1 MLAPGVCVLLLVSA
15 TSAAAFRSDV
25 TLPRRASPDGQHLG
39 PGQRHFEPVTGSM
52 PTTSLPA
59 PPLLYSLSAFGRRF
73 QISLLRPE
81 ASFLG
86 PALSVHHRGG
96 GARCFYSGIVRDV
109 SGRGEEEE
117 EEKMDR
123 RGLGVDLD
131 RDGSGEAV
139 LSVCGG
145 LSGSFQHGGRVYS
158 IRPLAGNRRGN
169 GDNEEGQEDEGTGLG
184 PHLIT
189 RSEVAGGSDQEHN
202 RQHSHHDDAAAD
214 DDDDNAADDDDNAD
228 DDDDN
233 AADDDD
239 NAAAEAV
246 ADVDDPSEAEADDG
260 DNKNNNNA
268 DDDVAAKEDDHLIGD
283 GDNTIAGELSKGNH
297 DDVDEDDNDD
307 DDYDDES
314 EDGDIAGERSPSSFS
329 AAPQLAPV
337 RTRRFVSTLRYLSVL
352 LVADEGMALAHGA
365 SHVEQYLLD
374 VAARAARLFSHASL
388 DNAVRLSVAGVVV
401 LQQQQ
406 QRRHGSR
413 GGPPVA
419 SSSGGL
425 TLRNFCEWQKSLRRA
440 GGAGA
445 EHFDTA
451 VLFTRVNICGAS
463 DCSTLGVADVGTV
476 CDPAR
481 SCAVIEDD
489 GVQTAFT
496 LAHELG
502 HLLGL
507 PHDDSKQCG
516 GNGGAPPGSAATAHI
531 MGETLMR
538 VEPSRPWST
547 CSARHLTDFLDN
559 GHGDCLKDNLKHSKS
574 LSALPQGAL
583 LSHDAQCRAVFGSDF
598 RHCALPGEVPCLAL
612 WCRNVSAALASAGAG
627 ASEFL
632 GCQTRHSN
640 WAEGTACGLDSEC
653 SDGQC
658 VTSLS
663 LVQVPVDGQWGEWGA
678 WSECSR
684 SCGGGV
690 QLSSRGCDAP
700 EPRHGG
706 AYCVGQRVQYR
717 SCNTLACGDAHSA
730 DGKSFRDEQCEAFN
744 APAQNGSGAGGGG
757 GLFPG
762 GFHPTGGSSG
772 GSTHWRS
779 KYAGVAKRDRCKLVC
794 QLGGSDVFAMLR
806 HKVVDGTPCWPD
818 NSGVCVQ
825 GKCVR
830 AGCDHVIGSRSK
842 ADKCGVCGGN
852 GSTCRKVSGSFN
864 HARIYGYNT
873 VVTIPAGATSVEVKQ
888 RGRRGGAPSSTYLA
902 VRGAAGGPYL
912 MNERDIPLPGGAL
925 LLYSGSSGSLER
937 LQSYG
942 TLREPVTVQA
952 LSLDPSVPIGI
963 KYSFFVPKGA
973 AAAAAAAAAS
983 SSGGRKVKEA
993 KGPAGQKAPKR
1004 VGKNT

>member
-1 MLAPGVCVLLLVSA
+1 MS
-15 TSAAAFRSDV
+15 TSS
-25 TLPRRASPDGQHLG
+25 SP
-39 PGQRHFEPVTGSM
+39 
-52 PTTSLPA
+52 SLPA
-59 PPLLYSLSAFGRRF
+59 PPLLYALSAFGRRF

-81 ASFLG
+81 ASLLG
-86 PALSVHHRGG
+86 PALNAHHRGG
-96 GARCFYSGIVRDV
+96 GARCFYSGTVRDV

-117 EEKMDR
+117 EEMDR

-131 RDGSGEAV
+131 LDGSGEAV

-145 LSGSFQHGGRVYS
+145 LSGSFQHGGRVYA
-158 IRPLAGNRRGN
+158 IRPLVGNRRDN
-169 GDNEEGQEDEGTGLG
+169 GDGEEGQEDEGTGVG

-189 RSEVAGGSDQEHN
+189 RSEVAG
-202 RQHSHHDDAAAD
+202 
-214 DDDDNAADDDDNAD
+214 
-228 DDDDN
+228 
-233 AADDDD
+233 
-239 NAAAEAV
+239 
-246 ADVDDPSEAEADDG
+246 
-260 DNKNNNNA
+260 
-268 DDDVAAKEDDHLIGD
+268 
-283 GDNTIAGELSKGNH
+283 
-297 DDVDEDDNDD
+297 
-307 DDYDDES
+307 
-314 EDGDIAGERSPSSFS
+314 EDGDIAGVRSPSSFS
-329 AAPQLAPV
+329 SAAAPARAPV

-365 SHVEQYLLD
+365 RHVERYLLD

-406 QRRHGSR
+406 QQQRRHGSR
-413 GGPPVA
+413 GGPPAV

-451 VLFTRVNICGAS
+451 VLFTRVDICGAS

-516 GNGGAPPGSAATAHI
+516 GNGGAPLGSVATAHI
-531 MGETLMR
+531 MGETLTR

-574 LSALPQGAL
+574 LPLPALPQGTL

-612 WCRNVSAALASAGAG
+612 WCRNVSAALASAAGAG

-640 WAEGTACGLDSEC
+640 WAEGTACGQDSEC

-658 VTSLS
+658 VASLS
-663 LVQVPVDGQWGEWGA
+663 LVPVDGQWGEWGA

-700 EPRHGG
+700 QPRHGG

-717 SCNTLACGDAHSA
+717 SCSTLACGDAHSS

-744 APAQNGSGAGGGG
+744 APAQNGSG
-757 GLFPG
+757 GLFPV

-806 HKVVDGTPCWPD
+806 HKVMDGTPCWPD

-864 HARIYGYNT
+864 HASYGYNT

-902 VRGAAGGPYL
+902 VWGAAGGPYL
-912 MNERDIPLPGGAL
+912 MNEQDIPLPGGAL

-952 LSLDPSVPIGI
+952 LSFDPSVPIGI

-983 SSGGRKVKEA
+983 SSSGGRKAKEA

>member
-1 MLAPGVCVLLLVSA
+1 MLATGVCVLLLVSA
-15 TSAAAFRSDV
+15 TSATALRSDV

-39 PGQRHFEPVTGSM
+39 PGQRHFEPVSGSM
-52 PTTSLPA
+52 STSSSPSLPA
-59 PPLLYSLSAFGRRF
+59 PPLLYALSAFGRRF

-81 ASFLG
+81 ASLLG
-86 PALSVHHRGG
+86 PALNAHHRGG
-96 GARCFYSGIVRDV
+96 GARCFYSGTVRDV

-117 EEKMDR
+117 EEMDR

-145 LSGSFQHGGRVYS
+145 LSGSFQHGGRVYA
-158 IRPLAGNRRGN
+158 IRPLVGNRRDN
-169 GDNEEGQEDEGTGLG
+169 GDGEEGQEDEGTGVG

-189 RSEVAGGSDQEHN
+189 RSEVAGGGDREHN
-202 RQHSHHDDAAAD
+202 RQHRHHYDDAAD
-214 DDDDNAADDDDNAD
+214 DDD
-228 DDDDN
+228 
-233 AADDDD
+233 
-239 NAAAEAV
+239 AAAEAV
-246 ADVDDPSEAEADDG
+246 ADVNDPSEADADDG

-268 DDDVAAKEDDHLIGD
+268 DDNAAAKEDDHLIGD
-283 GDNTIAGELSKGNH
+283 RDSIAGELGKGNH
-297 DDVDEDDNDD
+297 DDVDEDDDDD
-307 DDYDDES
+307 DDYNDES
-314 EDGDIAGERSPSSFS
+314 EDGDIAGVRSPSSFS
-329 AAPQLAPV
+329 SAAAPARAPV

-365 SHVEQYLLD
+365 RHVERYLLD

-406 QRRHGSR
+406 QQQRRHGSR
-413 GGPPVA
+413 GGPPAV

-451 VLFTRVNICGAS
+451 VLFTRVDICGAS

-516 GNGGAPPGSAATAHI
+516 GNGGAPLGSVATAHI
-531 MGETLMR
+531 MGETLTR

-574 LSALPQGAL
+574 LPLPALPQGTL

-612 WCRNVSAALASAGAG
+612 WCRNVSAALASAAGAG

-640 WAEGTACGLDSEC
+640 WAEGTACGQDSEC

-658 VTSLS
+658 VASLS

-700 EPRHGG
+700 QPRHGG

-717 SCNTLACGDAHSA
+717 SCSTLACGDAHSS

-744 APAQNGSGAGGGG
+744 APAQNGSG
-757 GLFPG
+757 GLFPV

-864 HARIYGYNT
+864 HASYGYNT

-902 VRGAAGGPYL
+902 VWGAAGGPYL
-912 MNERDIPLPGGAL
+912 MNEQDIPLPGGAL

-952 LSLDPSVPIGI
+952 LSFDPSVPIGI

-983 SSGGRKVKEA
+983 SSSGGRKAKEA
-993 KGPAGQKAPKR
+993 KGPTGQKAPKR